1 MRPFQ
6 IRTIKLLLT
15 RQMLGVWRRNNY
27 LSTMDYKNSIKDYKD
42 SMSIKYCPQ
51 CGTPISIGDKFCG
64 KCGTRINSSELV
76 PTFSAKGKEENEKLK
91 GLIMTDTVALAKKLN
106 VSREVIIKTI
116 NNYINDVAFYIDY
129 QLFDVHESLQQEA
142 SMPLFSSAKRKD
154 WKAYHKILYSSR
166 HLVFHDKTDY
176 LFIIGG
182 EDIIPMPE
190 IPNAFETKDPTIPTD
205 YLYSYDTVISKDTI
219 EILNSTSR
227 QIIHFHIGRLP
238 LGTDANFEIFEK
250 YLNRAKKMMGKGIPI
265 QMTYAQCDPHW
276 KRVSKRT
283 IAQLDK
289 HGLIPDV
296 QVDSQ
301 LCHENIFLTPYI
313 TIETVKNVFNPY
325 ANLFYFNL
333 HGSSDP
339 SNPCFLGQGATSD
352 DTEYYKAISPKSFE
366 DTQFDN
372 IIVTE
377 ACYGGKFQGLTT
389 SGSMLLTAIANRTLI
404 YLGSSVIAMGNVD
417 PQDKAVTPSISCA
430 DVLAKEFI
438 RFLVEGKT
446 AGEAFTHTRHRLYN
460 SRNKAELL
468 TLLEFSLYGDPALS
482 AKFPAEVKADSTVSE
497 TPLQLSDK
505 GSYDR
510 ITCEIVYT
518 DNSDSILSYVRQRV
532 DRRFEEVNSEIQYY
546 LSGYGVKPRRLTT
559 IRRITYGM
567 DTQYWYTYDTD
578 IYGTVMVVVDSDKT
592 KTALFTKQK
601 SISDRIRAGQNISIN
616 YLEIFRRMSRRFGL
630 IRPNDHKSEDKVY
643 IYSLTVWRDKFGIE
657 DLALDS
663 RIDEKSKLQVATFNT
678 MLDETYRK
686 RMANYNTPG
695 LTIKDG
701 SLPPIDFAALM
712 NPLCLIIENELRLS
726 VYEYLKYIKKEPR
739 RNGRIL
745 DPTIGVMANAIHK
758 HPNVMSKVGIH
769 ESFGDKL
776 MNFTEGRND
785 SAHLGNINEDRFL
798 ELYTQFASIISDDT
812 FCVLME
818 LKETYNKNK
827 NNYE

>member
-1 MRPFQ
+1 
-6 IRTIKLLLT
+6 
-15 RQMLGVWRRNNY
+15 MLGVRRRHNFK
-27 LSTMDYKNSIKDYKD
+27 STMDYKNSINGYND
-42 SMSIKYCPQ
+42 STSIKYCPQ

-64 KCGTRINSSELV
+64 KCGTRINFSEPAYTF
-76 PTFSAKGKEENEKLK
+76 PTKGKEGDGKLK
-91 GLIMTDTVALAKKLN
+91 GLVMTDTVALAKKLN
-106 VSREVIIKTI
+106 VSREAIIKTI
-116 NNYINDVAFYIDY
+116 NNYINDIASYIDY
-129 QLFDVHESLQQEA
+129 QLFDVYEPLQQEVY
-142 SMPLFSSAKRKD
+142 MPLFSSAERKD
-154 WKAYHKILYSSR
+154 WKAYHKILYSSK
-166 HLVFHDKTDY
+166 HLLFHDKTGY

-205 YLYSYDTVISKDTI
+205 FLYSYDTVISRDAI

-238 LGTDANFEIFEK
+238 LGTDAKFDILEQ

-276 KRVSKRT
+276 KRVSKQT
-283 IAQLDK
+283 IAQLDQ

-296 QVDSQ
+296 QVDPQ

-339 SNPCFLGQGATSD
+339 NNPCFLGQGATTD
-352 DTEYYKAISPKSFE
+352 DTEYYKAISPQSFE
-366 DTQFDN
+366 NTQFDN

-417 PQDKAVTPSISCA
+417 PQDNAVKPSISCA

-460 SRNKAELL
+460 SKNKAELL
-468 TLLEFSLYGDPALS
+468 TLLEFSLYGDPALN
-482 AKFPAEVKADSTVSE
+482 AKFPAEVKGGTTVSE

-510 ITCEIVYT
+510 ITSEIVYT
-518 DNSDSILSYVRQRV
+518 ENSDSILSYVRQRV

-578 IYGTVMVVVDSDKT
+578 IYGTVMVVVDSDNT

-630 IRPNDHKSEDKVY
+630 IRPNNHKSEDKVY
-643 IYSLTVWRDKFGIE
+643 IYSLTVWRDKYGIE

-695 LTIKDG
+695 LTMKDD

-726 VYEYLKYIKKEPR
+726 VYEYLKYIKKVPK
-739 RNGRIL
+739 RNEKIL
-745 DPTIGVMANAIHK
+745 DPTIGVMANAIHN

-769 ESFGDKL
+769 KQFGKIVFEFKE
-776 MNFTEGRND
+776 MRNKA
-785 SAHLGNINEDRFL
+785 SHFGNIKEDIFL
-798 ELYTQFASIISDDT
+798 EFYNLFASIINDDT
-812 FCVLME
+812 FGVLME
-818 LKETYNKNK
+818 MKEKYNKTK